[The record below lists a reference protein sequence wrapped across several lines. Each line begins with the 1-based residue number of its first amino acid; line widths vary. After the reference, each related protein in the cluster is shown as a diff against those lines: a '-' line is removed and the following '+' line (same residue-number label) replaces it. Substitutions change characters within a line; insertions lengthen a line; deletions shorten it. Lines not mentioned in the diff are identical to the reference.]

1 MEELAKDVLW
11 RVINEITEEQRVTAA
26 TPSYCFAYLED
37 LRRIHRKLE
46 REERRDDAGEVQ
58 GPTPAAP
65 VESESYAK
73 LGHVLKQA
81 YDQAATGKGK
91 DRHVKHEAQAFQDQP
106 ICTLQRI
113 YGSGYAFGQVGKKME
128 ESMRMDTKAAVAE
141 LYGAINYIA
150 AAIIVLEEGE

>member
-1 MEELAKDVLW
+1 MAHTSQGSLAELIQGIQENGVPS
-11 RVINEITEEQRVTAA
+11 TAA
-26 TPSYCFAYLED
+26 LHAQLCTIYEQMRC
-37 LRRIHRKLE
+37 
-46 REERRDDAGEVQ
+46 EVQ
-58 GPTPAAP
+58 WPTPAAP

-91 DRHVKHEAQAFQDQP
+91 DRHVKHEAQAFEHQP
-106 ICTLQRI
+106 ICSLQRI

-141 LYGAINYIA
+141 LYGAIIYIA